1 MELSEKLKK
10 QLEDEAGKRVKRSSQ
25 GSASK
30 KEKAMPTD
38 EDRRKVAARLRRTER
53 ERTNWEALEEL
64 ACRYSAHE
72 LADLIEPEPER
83 TCRLTPRYD
92 GGEVAAYE
100 CSACWS
106 AVPKGAKYC
115 PSCGARVVD
124 DD

>member
-1 MELSEKLKK
+1 
-10 QLEDEAGKRVKRSSQ
+10 
-25 GSASK
+25 
-30 KEKAMPTD
+30 MPTD
-38 EDRRKVAARLRRTER
+38 EERREVAARLRAMSDEEGRWR
-53 ERTNWEALEEL
+53 AAAMRWLEVQFTP
-64 ACRYSAHE
+64 SE

-106 AVPKGAKYC
+106 AVPNGARYC
-115 PSCGARVVD
+115 SSCGAKAVD